1 MMRSKSINTHLRLRL
16 GLVHFAAPYL
26 RSLWIAIVLGAT
38 LASMTGCATANRPS
52 AVTAGTQ
59 VRTITLAEL
68 ERSLPPHPIHVAF
81 DVDDTTLFT
90 SAGFQWGTR
99 TYGKDIVSAGVS
111 VREEDLPSSEA
122 KRKYREFWT
131 KMNNELDQ
139 YSVKKWIAVELI
151 RMHKARG
158 DQIFFVTKRINTGSE
173 RLTELLRKEFDLPE
187 LQPVIF
193 TNRQSKAPAFRR
205 VQAAVSYG
213 DSDSDIR
220 ESIEAG
226 ARPVRVMRARTSV
239 NVEPVHNGAFGE
251 EVLLNSEF

>member
-1 MMRSKSINTHLRLRL
+1 MTHSGNIYRGPIKSLRLFVTSCSRALRL
-16 GLVHFAAPYL
+16 GLLAF
-26 RSLWIAIVLGAT
+26 SISTVL
-38 LASMTGCATANRPS
+38 LTGCVTESRPTSAN
-52 AVTAGTQ
+52 AGTQ
-59 VRTITLAEL
+59 VRAITLAGL
-68 ERSLPPHPIHVAF
+68 ERSLPSEPIHVAF

-99 TYGKDIVSAGVS
+99 TYGREIVSAGVS
-111 VREEDLPSSEA
+111 VREEDLPTPEA
-122 KRKYREFWT
+122 KLKYREFWT

-139 YSVKKWIAVELI
+139 YSVRKWIAVELI

-158 DQIFFVTKRINTGSE
+158 DKIFFVTKRINTGSE

-187 LQPVIF
+187 LEPVIF
-193 TNRQSKAPAFRR
+193 TNRGSKAPAFKK
-205 VQAAVSYG
+205 VGAVVSYG

-220 ESIEAG
+220 ESVEAG

>member
-1 MMRSKSINTHLRLRL
+1 MTCFEAINRRLRITGFSVGINIGSFRVAL
-16 GLVHFAAPYL
+16 ALAAT
-26 RSLWIAIVLGAT
+26 SVL
-38 LASMTGCATANRPS
+38 LTGCATANRPS
-52 AVTAGTQ
+52 AFISETR
-59 VRTITLAEL
+59 VRTITLDEL
-68 ERSLPPHPIHVAF
+68 QRSLPPHPIHVAF

-99 TYGKDIVSAGVS
+99 TYRKEIVSAGVS
-111 VREEDLPSSEA
+111 VREDDLPTVDA
-122 KRKYREFWT
+122 KLKYREFWT

-151 RMHKARG
+151 RLHKARG
-158 DQIFFVTKRINTGSE
+158 DKIYFVTKRINTGTE
-173 RLTELLRKEFDLPE
+173 KLTELLRKEFDLPDLE
-187 LQPVIF
+187 PVIF
-193 TNRQSKAPAFRR
+193 TNRGSKAPAFKQVR
-205 VQAAVSYG
+205 AVISYG

-220 ESIEAG
+220 ESIEAS